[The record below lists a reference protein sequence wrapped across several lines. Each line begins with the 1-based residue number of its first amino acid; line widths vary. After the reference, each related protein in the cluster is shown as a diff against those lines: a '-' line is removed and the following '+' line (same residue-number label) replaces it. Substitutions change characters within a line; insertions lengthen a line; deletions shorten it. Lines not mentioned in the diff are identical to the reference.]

1 LLVGVEDHMLV
12 LEEVQEVIVLQQE
25 LLVVGDLLNQLFQ

>member
-12 LEEVQEVIVLQQE
+12 VVEVQAVIVLQQE
-25 LLVVGDLLNQLFQ
+25 LRVVEHLLNQLFQ